1 LARYRHKPGE
11 KDPKPGYGNWKLEA
25 AWTIIPLL
33 VLLWLLVL
41 TTRAMKGS
49 DPPLNQGP
57 DLLVVSHQWWWEA
70 RYPKSGVATANEIH
84 MPEGKQWL
92 VQLESADVNHDF
104 WVPRLA
110 PKMDAIPGHP
120 NRFWLEADKPGTYL
134 GTCSQYCGAQHA
146 QMHFLVIAQDA
157 AEFNAWQEQQA
168 KPAALRLSESA
179 KKGYR
184 IFRQMTCINCH
195 SVKGSE
201 AKGQTAPDLTHFASR
216 QTFGAV
222 LLPNTR
228 ENLSRWLKNPQNLKP
243 AILMPDLK
251 LTDAQV
257 DGLTDYLEALQ

>member
-1 LARYRHKPGE
+1 
-11 KDPKPGYGNWKLEA
+11 
-25 AWTIIPLL
+25 
-33 VLLWLLVL
+33 
-41 TTRAMKGS
+41 MKGA
-49 DPPLNQGP
+49 DPPLGQAP

-70 RYPKSGVATANEIH
+70 RYPKSGVVTANEIH
-84 MPEGKQWL
+84 MPVGKQWL
-92 VQLESADVNHDF
+92 VLLESADVNHDF
-104 WVPRLA
+104 WVPRLG

-120 NRFWLEADKPGTYL
+120 NRFWLEADKAGNYL

-168 KPAALRLSESA
+168 KPPARRLSDSA
-179 KKGYR
+179 QKGYR

-195 SVKGSE
+195 TVKGTE
-201 AKGQTAPDLTHFASR
+201 AKGQTAPDLTHFAGR
-216 QTFGAV
+216 QSIGAV

-251 LTDAQV
+251 LNEAQV
-257 DGLTDYLEALQ
+257 AGLTDYLETLQ